1 METIDFE
8 VATTTTVPQVTNHDM
23 SVEESMLFGNLEAS
37 DFPPCKIKYFNP
49 SVDFVTILASHE
61 AKNFNSLT
69 CKRQIGDISTQD
81 EARRILAEVHITM
94 KEVMESKFYSKMTDQ
109 LQNDPDIQS
118 NIKRILGSHSH
129 VVMVIYALGSIE
141 YSYDSQYQLAIALLL
156 KHDFSNWIGE
166 VEVYDPMFSP
176 SDCMALEELGCK
188 VLSVNEHCRREVTK
202 PTLFFMPYAER
213 THKLNVMDANWCPS
227 KINRMIL
234 LSVITSGN
242 NESCNHFHAVTKYKS
257 EFRISPLSEDHW
269 IFTNFAWT
277 FFNVEPELDMETLF
291 PGDYDL
297 SFFTFN

>member
-49 SVDFVTILASHE
+49 SVDFVAILASHE

-69 CKRQIGDISTQD
+69 CKRQIGGISTQD

-94 KEVMESKFYSKMTDQ
+94 KEVMESKFYSKMRDQ
-109 LQNDPDIQS
+109 LQNDPDIQN
-118 NIKRILGSHSH
+118 NIKRVLGSHSH
-129 VVMVIYALGSIE
+129 VVMVIYALGGIE
-141 YSYDSQYQLAIALLL
+141 HSYHSQYQLAIALLL

-188 VLSVNEHCRREVTK
+188 VL
-202 PTLFFMPYAER
+202 
-213 THKLNVMDANWCPS
+213 
-227 KINRMIL
+227 
-234 LSVITSGN
+234 
-242 NESCNHFHAVTKYKS
+242 
-257 EFRISPLSEDHW
+257 
-269 IFTNFAWT
+269 
-277 FFNVEPELDMETLF
+277 
-291 PGDYDL
+291 
-297 SFFTFN
+297 